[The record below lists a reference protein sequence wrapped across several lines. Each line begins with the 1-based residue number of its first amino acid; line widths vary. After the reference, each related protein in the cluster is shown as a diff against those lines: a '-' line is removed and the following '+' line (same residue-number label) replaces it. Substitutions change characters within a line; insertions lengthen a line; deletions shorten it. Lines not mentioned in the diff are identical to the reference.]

1 MRPRNLVLAAL
12 GALAVACG
20 SASSQVVPPSAE
32 GRAANTITRV
42 DPAPP
47 GMALTQKGQ
56 AVVGQ
61 PAAVP
66 QPPNPDTGLVGG
78 VLGVRFQS
86 ERVLVLNANLDLRA
100 PDPWSA
106 TDRIQSIALGLG
118 GDVVAVSQVG
128 RGDDRSANVTV
139 RVPNERFS
147 DALAQMKGLDGVE
160 VVSAQVKGEDRTE
173 QFIDLDA
180 RLKAKQLEEQRYLA
194 LLARAEK
201 IDDVLKIDQVL
212 SNVRAQIEQLTGQL
226 NALKAR
232 SSMATIS
239 ASVSTLSAPAPK
251 PNPTGWQPSRTFQAA
266 LASLGYFL
274 TGFADLLI
282 WGVVWF
288 GLPFFVLGGLFLLF
302 TRTRPRAA
310 KA

>member
-1 MRPRNLVLAAL
+1 MRLRTLSLVPALLVLAAACSTATTPATPPQPGRPEG
-12 GALAVACG
+12 GAAG
-20 SASSQVVPPSAE
+20 
-32 GRAANTITRV
+32 GDAA
-42 DPAPP
+42 
-47 GMALTQKGQ
+47 QKGG
-56 AVVGQ
+56 AVVGR
-61 PAAVP
+61 PAPAP
-66 QPPNPDTGLVGG
+66 QPNADPGTLSG

-86 ERVLVLNANLDLRA
+86 DRVLVLNAILDMRA

-106 TDRIQSIALGLG
+106 ADRIQSIAFGLG
-118 GDVVAVSQVG
+118 GDVVAVTQSG
-128 RGDDRSANVTV
+128 RGDERSANVTV
-139 RVPNERFS
+139 RVPNERFN

-180 RLKAKQLEEQRYLA
+180 RLKAKQLEEQRYLS

-201 IDDVLKIDQVL
+201 IDDILKIDQVL
-212 SNVRAQIEQLTGQL
+212 SSVRAQIEQLTGQL

-239 ASVSTLSAPAPK
+239 ASVATLTALAPK
-251 PNPTGWQPSRTFQAA
+251 PVPTGWQPSRTFQAA
-266 LASLGYFL
+266 LASLGNFL

-282 WGVVWF
+282 WGIVWF
-288 GLPFFVLGGLFLLF
+288 GMPLFVLGGLFLLF

-310 KA
+310 QA